1 MKFGTCVS
9 LLVLLLVN
17 VAFAEKWAVLVCG
30 SEGYWNY
37 RHQADNAHAYRILI
51 NNGYKPEN
59 IIVFSI
65 NDAPSYKYNPIPN
78 TLYNKPGNSSIDY
91 YENYVVDYEGE
102 ACNVDNYIKVLTGD
116 ESAGGKVLKTT
127 EEDTV
132 FLTFFDHGDDDIIC
146 FPKEDLHSTDLLF
159 AFRTMKEK
167 KMYKRIVYYMEACFS
182 GSMFKS
188 LESDLNVYALTAAND
203 NESSWGWY
211 CGNDAVVNG
220 IPMKTCL
227 GDEFSIRWMENV
239 DEGDLNQTFKQHA
252 ETIQTLVVKSH
263 VSRYGDF
270 SFENL
275 PISEVF
281 TGDLATVKNR
291 KVIHNEIVESASEQ
305 SHLSKLHF
313 FEGLLQTNS
322 DNKEIQEEYKK
333 ELETI
338 GKVDTYFDLLI
349 KKFKR
354 MGVMPLD
361 SIRGPVK
368 NVECYKK
375 TTQYVNKY
383 LGRSDYL
390 LKYYHTLHTI
400 CDQYSDAYL
409 YM

>member
-1 MKFGTCVS
+1 MS
-9 LLVLLLVN
+9 ILLLFIIN
-17 VAFAEKWAVLVCG
+17 MVASEKWAVIVTG
-30 SEGYWNY
+30 SYGYWNY

-59 IIVFSI
+59 IIVFSK
-65 NDAPSYKYNPIPN
+65 NDCYNYSYNPFKN
-78 TLYNKPGNSSIDY
+78 TLYNKPGDNPINY
-91 YENYVVDYEGE
+91 YENYVVDYEGNN
-102 ACNVDNYIKVLTGD
+102 CDRIKYLKVLTGD

-127 EEDTV
+127 EEDTI
-132 FLTFFDHGDDDIIC
+132 FLAFFDHGDDDVIC
-146 FPKEDLHSTDLLF
+146 FPEDDLYSADLLKTF
-159 AFRTMKEK
+159 QVMKEK
-167 KMYKRIVYYMEACFS
+167 KMYKRIVYYLEACNS
-182 GSMFKS
+182 GSMFVNLPK
-188 LESDLNVYALTAAND
+188 DMNIYGLTAAD
-203 NESSWGWY
+203 PDESSYAFY
-211 CGNDAVVNG
+211 CREEAVVRGRNLG
-220 IPMKTCL
+220 VCL

-239 DEGDLNQTFKQHA
+239 DEGNLTQTFKQHA
-252 ETIQTLVVKSH
+252 QLITSLVKESH

-281 TGDLATVKNR
+281 TGDLVTVKNR
-291 KVIHNEIVESASEQ
+291 KVIYNNEPIKGIRGDI
-305 SHLSKLHF
+305 HLNKLHF
-313 FEGLLQTNS
+313 FENLLKTNA
-322 DNKEIQEEYKK
+322 DNKEIQQEYKK

-338 GKVDTYFDLLI
+338 SKVDTYFDLLI

-354 MGVMPLD
+354 MGVMSLD